1 MAIRRD
7 KDGKPQHFINT
18 IVDITERKRAEEER
32 EKLQTQLNQAQK
44 MESIG
49 TLAGGIAHDFNNILS
64 PMFGYLEMALED
76 VPEDSP
82 LQGKLTEVFNGA
94 LRARDL
100 VKQILAFSR
109 QTEHER
115 KPLKMQLVVKEV
127 LRLIRSTFPATIS
140 VHQAI
145 SDECESVMADPTQ
158 IYQIAMNLV
167 TNA

>member
-1 MAIRRD
+1 M
-7 KDGKPQHFINT
+7 DGAVSG
-18 IVDITERKRAEEER
+18 IVSFGRDITGRKLAEV
-32 EKLQTQLNQAQK
+32 EKADLEAQLQKAQK

-64 PMFGYLEMALED
+64 PMFGYLEMTLED

-82 LQGKLTEVFNGA
+82 LHGKLTEVFNGA